1 MQFNTM
7 YSQHLHKGRMGM
19 SVRKLIVM
27 VKGKPTDFWIA
38 DYSDGAGNR
47 HQRRFSRKKEA
58 GAFHQQV
65 KVDIRA
71 GKHVSVSDKVTMAD
85 VFEKWV
91 RGVEATRKQR
101 STIRQY
107 RQHINLHLVPIIGA
121 TKLSKLTRA
130 HCENL
135 RDKLLAKMS
144 HVLARKVFVSF
155 KSALKHSHCKHIAE
169 GVMIG
174 ASARPDEEFAP
185 GISIPSPDE
194 VRRLLAA
201 TTDDQKRNVLLQ
213 VATLCGL
220 RASELRALRW
230 IDVDLKAGLVHVRQ
244 RADRWNVLGPPKS
257 KKGRRSIPIGSKL
270 VAALRKWKLA
280 CPNTEPDLVFPSRA
294 GTIIGHRNFDRL
306 FESAFRDAHVV
317 TKDGKPKYSPHD
329 LRHFFA
335 SWCISPID
343 AGGRGLQ
350 AKTVQTWMGHANIS
364 ITLDIYGHLFQ
375 DQTDNAEVK
384 ASEAALLG

>member
-1 MQFNTM
+1 
-7 YSQHLHKGRMGM
+7 M
-19 SVRKLIVM
+19 SVRDLTVM
-27 VKGKPTDFWIA
+27 VKDKPTKFWIA
-38 DYSDGAGNR
+38 DFRDGAGDR
-47 HQRRFSRKKEA
+47 HQRRFATKKDA
-58 GAFHQQV
+58 VAFLEQT

-71 GKHVSVSDKVTMAD
+71 GKHVSVSDKITMAE
-85 VFEKWV
+85 VFEKWI
-91 RGVEATRKQR
+91 RDVEVARKRQR
-101 STIRQY
+101 STVRQY
-107 RQHINLHLVPIIGA
+107 RQHIDLHLVPILGA
-121 TKLSKLTRA
+121 TKLSKLTRG

-155 KSALKHSHCKHIAE
+155 KSALKHSHVRHIAD
-169 GVMIG
+169 GVTIG
-174 ASARPDEEFAP
+174 ASARPDEEFTP

-201 TTDDQKRNVLLQ
+201 TVGNQKLHTLVK
-213 VATLCGL
+213 VATMCGL

-230 IDVDLKAGLVHVRQ
+230 IDVDLKAGLLHVRQ
-244 RADRWNVLGPPKS
+244 RADRWSVIGPPKS
-257 KKGRRSIPIGSKL
+257 KKGRRSIPIGPDL
-270 VAALRKWKLA
+270 VSTLRKWKVA
-280 CPNTEPDLVFPSRA
+280 CPNTEHDLIFPSRA
-294 GTIIGHRNFDRL
+294 GTIIGYRNFDRL

-317 TKDGKPKYSPHD
+317 TKGGKPKYSPHD
-329 LRHFFA
+329 FRHFFA
-335 SWCISPID
+335 SWCINPID

-364 ITLDIYGHLFQ
+364 ITLDVYGHLFP